1 MEQSTMR
8 TACPWAWVTEHH
20 SCAAATVEDIMVG
33 KVEEW
38 VIRECLRCLRLVP
51 ASAPGAVEEEA
62 LDEERKRFIAGELL
76 DLAAYH
82 ERLLDTWT
90 HRFSDEANRQAPTP
104 DLLAGQRRALEEPE
118 LNDLGSAIMAAIGDR
133 LGGGRLED
141 KDCQALMKALPVHA
155 QALKGAIPS
164 RDMKLSMAKVLCDF
178 RDRMHNRPAV
188 ECFAQS
194 W

>member
-38 VIRECLRCLRLVP
+38 AIRECLRCLRLVP
-51 ASAPGAVEEEA
+51 ASAPGAVEEA
-62 LDEERKRFIAGELL
+62 LTKECIAGELL

-90 HRFSDEANRQAPTP
+90 HRFLDEANRQAPTP
-104 DLLAGQRRALEEPE
+104 DLLARQRRALEELE
-118 LNDLGSAIMAAIGDR
+118 LNDLGSAVMAAIGDR
-133 LGGGRLED
+133 KLGVRRLE
-141 KDCQALMKALPVHA
+141 DCQALTNALVVHA
-155 QALKGAIPS
+155 QALKGAMPS
-164 RDMKLSMAKVLCDF
+164 IDLKLSMAKVLCDF
-178 RDRMHNRPAV
+178 RDRLHNRPAV